1 MALIK
6 VLLSGVPDMFQGRR
20 PALLEVSEEQL
31 RCTCQPQQTLLT
43 CISQH

>member
-6 VLLSGVPDMFQGRR
+6 VLLDGVPGMFQGRR
-20 PALLEVSEEQL
+20 LVLLEVSEEQL
-31 RCTCQPQQTLLT
+31 RYTCQPQQTLLT